1 MLFRFSKTINLKF
14 AINSL
19 KYQLN
24 NRKFINPNIS
34 KQFCSSNS
42 TITNDTQII
51 AIDQNVEK
59 YLNGLCNEYDNL
71 RQQQNDPSNSNKTIK
86 YQRINL
92 LKTIVNVY
100 NYWKQVRS
108 NLSAIQTEIDM
119 EKDKEMLKMLD
130 DEKLVR
136 NKIFFSA
143 DDNVNKL

>member
-42 TITNDTQII
+42 TTTNDTQII

-143 DDNVNKL
+143 DDNANKL